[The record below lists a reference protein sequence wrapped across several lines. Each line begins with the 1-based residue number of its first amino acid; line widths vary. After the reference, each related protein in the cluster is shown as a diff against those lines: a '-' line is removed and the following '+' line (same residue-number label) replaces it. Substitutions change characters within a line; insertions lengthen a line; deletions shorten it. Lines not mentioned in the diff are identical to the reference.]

1 MQTMAD
7 VLNQPIKIAKSEQTC
22 ALGAAMFA
30 ATAAGIFKDVPTAMK
45 KMGAGFDKIY
55 RPNKKRAKV
64 YNKLYA
70 DYVKFGTLIEKES
83 IR

>member
-30 ATAAGIFKDVPTAMK
+30 ATAAEVYPTVSKAMK

-55 RPNKKRAKV
+55 QPNPKQV
-64 YNKLYA
+64 VIYETLYREYSA
-70 DYVKFGTLIEKES
+70 FGNLIETK
-83 IR
+83 